1 MKYSISTDTYITI
14 SDRDAQ
20 RDVFQTIEKFGNGL
34 SGIVLIL
41 NFPINEL
48 SLDKFPP
55 TEYINSPEL
64 KILTIGAN
72 LLDDPLSSYLPVY
85 EYNHAT
91 FVLEL
96 LSQRCKKLENLKI
109 IRGAIT
115 QHEDHI
121 KKTFSNCNVEF
132 EDCTF
137 TCEICDEW
145 PEECAKEECSMDE
158 YWWWMTGAGAAKR
171 DVPLLRLKKFL
182 KN

>member
-64 KILTIGAN
+64 KTLTIGAN

-109 IRGAIT
+109 IRGAIA

-121 KKTFSNCNVEF
+121 KKTFSNCNREF

>member
-1 MKYSISTDTYITI
+1 MKYSIYTDTYITI

-48 SLDKFPP
+48 SLDKIPP

-64 KILTIGAN
+64 KTLTIGAN

-96 LSQRCKKLENLKI
+96 LSQRCKKLEN
-109 IRGAIT
+109 
-115 QHEDHI
+115 
-121 KKTFSNCNVEF
+121 
-132 EDCTF
+132 
-137 TCEICDEW
+137 
-145 PEECAKEECSMDE
+145 
-158 YWWWMTGAGAAKR
+158 Y
-171 DVPLLRLKKFL
+171 
-182 KN
+182 